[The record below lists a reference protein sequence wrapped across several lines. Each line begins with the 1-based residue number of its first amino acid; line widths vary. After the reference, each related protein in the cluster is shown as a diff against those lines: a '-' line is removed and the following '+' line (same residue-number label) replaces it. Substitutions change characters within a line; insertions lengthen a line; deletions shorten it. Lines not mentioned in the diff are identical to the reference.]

1 MVVSARLA
9 VMSSEV
15 SYLQLRQ
22 HLGDVGL
29 AGQSNH
35 DIELLQLDVDWVV
48 VLHEEDFHLVLE
60 DVRPLLND
68 EIDVPE
74 SHVLHLRL
82 RGQEGHQR
90 GRQFL

>member
-1 MVVSARLA
+1 MVEGVRLA
-9 VMSSEV
+9 VMPSEV

-29 AGQSNH
+29 AGQSDH
-35 DIELLQLDVDWVV
+35 DVELLQLDVDWVV

-74 SHVLHLRL
+74 SHVLRL
-82 RGQEGHQR
+82 EEEEEEEKKEEE
-90 GRQFL
+90 